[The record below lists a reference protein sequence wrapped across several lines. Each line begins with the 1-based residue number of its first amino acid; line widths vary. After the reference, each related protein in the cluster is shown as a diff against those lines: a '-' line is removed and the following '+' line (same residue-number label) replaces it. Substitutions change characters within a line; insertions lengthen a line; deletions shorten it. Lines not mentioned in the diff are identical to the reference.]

1 MSERL
6 DMHRLKAEHMA
17 KRAKQ
22 VALGESFVIL
32 TLLVALTF
40 EYQDNVYMQRWV
52 STNFWPA
59 AWLLNGT
66 LVALMTGLLGGWALA
81 TWQGKRSREQKILD
95 DLRKIV

>member
-6 DMHRLKAEHMA
+6 DMQRLKAEYVA
-17 KRAKQ
+17 RRAKL

-32 TLLVALTF
+32 VLLLALSL
-40 EYQDNVYMQRWV
+40 EYENNLYMQQWV
-52 STNFWPA
+52 TQNIWPA

-66 LVALMTGLLGGWALA
+66 LVGVMMGLLTGWILA

>member
-17 KRAKQ
+17 KRAKL
-22 VALGESFVIL
+22 VALGESFVIISL
-32 TLLVALTF
+32 MLALSL
-40 EYQDNVYMQRWV
+40 EYQNNLYMQDWIAR
-52 STNFWPA
+52 NFWPA

-66 LVALMTGLLGGWALA
+66 LVALMSGLLGGWAIA

>member
-6 DMHRLKAEHMA
+6 DMHRLKAEHVA
-17 KRAKQ
+17 KRAKL

-32 TLLVALTF
+32 TLLSWLTL
-40 EYQDNVYMQRWV
+40 EYQKNSYMQEWI
-52 STNFWPA
+52 SQNFWPG
-59 AWLLNGT
+59 AWLLNGALVT
-66 LVALMTGLLGGWALA
+66 LMIGLISGWALA